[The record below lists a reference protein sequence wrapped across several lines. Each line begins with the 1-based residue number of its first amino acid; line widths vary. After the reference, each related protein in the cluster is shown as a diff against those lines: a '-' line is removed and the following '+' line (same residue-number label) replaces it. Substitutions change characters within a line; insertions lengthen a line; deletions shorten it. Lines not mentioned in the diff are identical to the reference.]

1 MKKILALLLLFVTIN
16 SCERDD
22 ICAESTPTTPHLVI
36 EFYDITDQ
44 SETKRVIDLQIQ
56 GVDNDEVYQ
65 YAISSDIIQ
74 LPLKTNDVVTKFK
87 LHKEYEEDAD
97 GSIIGGNEDIIS
109 ITYNPTEIYVSR
121 ACGYKTIFENVQIDI
136 ETDGDD
142 WIELIQVD
150 EPLIV
155 DNETETHVQIYH

>member
-1 MKKILALLLLFVTIN
+1 MKKLIALLLLIAALN

-36 EFYDITDQ
+36 EFYDITEQ
-44 SETKRVIDLQIQ
+44 TETKRVIDLQIQ

-65 YAISSDIIQ
+65 YAESTDIIT

-97 GSIIGGNEDIIS
+97 GNVIGGNEDIII
-109 ITYNPTEIYVSR
+109 ITYSPKEVYVSR
-121 ACGYKTIFENVQIDI
+121 ACGYKTIFENVQIAP

-142 WIELIQVD
+142 WIELIQVE

-155 DNETETHVQIYH
+155 ENESETHVQIFH